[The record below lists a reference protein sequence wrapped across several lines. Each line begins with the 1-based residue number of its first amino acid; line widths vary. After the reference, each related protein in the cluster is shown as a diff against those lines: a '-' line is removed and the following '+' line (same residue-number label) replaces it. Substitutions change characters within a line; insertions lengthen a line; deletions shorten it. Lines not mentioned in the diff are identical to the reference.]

1 MSDTHSL
8 TLVRVSSTEEN
19 GTHGV
24 LLDQGVPFALS
35 LEPPDRNNEPFESC
49 IPAGVFICKYV
60 NSPRFGATYEVRD
73 VPSRSHILFHTGNFT
88 KDTSG
93 CILVGERF
101 EVVGKNESAILS
113 SGEGFREFMKRM
125 RFDGSYEDLVLN
137 IINGY
142 K

>member
-1 MSDTHSL
+1 MSEPHRV
-8 TLVRVSSTEEN
+8 TLVRVSSNEDN

-24 LLDQGVPFALS
+24 LLDEGVPFALS

-49 IPAGVFICKYV
+49 IPAGVYICKYV
-60 NSPRFGATYEVRD
+60 TSKRFGATYEVKD
-73 VPSRSHILFHTGNFT
+73 VPSRSHILFHKGNFT

-101 EVVGKNESAILS
+101 EVVGTTESAVVS
-113 SGEGFREFMKRM
+113 SGEGFDEFMKRM
-125 RFDGSYEDLVLN
+125 RLNGTYEDLVLN

-142 K
+142 E